1 VPRLAI
7 EAIRLLTVIRSSPRS
22 SFSSWGKVAL
32 SAVVT
37 TLCLAFLVS
46 AVLALADDASPLDGA
61 AQLGAIFSVI
71 SVTTGLLIA
80 ILMRIN
86 RTNSS
91 G

>member
-1 VPRLAI
+1 MPRLAI
-7 EAIRLLTVIRSSPRS
+7 EATRLLTLIQSSRTS
-22 SFSSWGKVAL
+22 SFSSWRKVAL

-37 TLCLAFLVS
+37 ALGLAFLIS

-61 AQLGAIFSVI
+61 AQLGAIFSLI

-91 G
+91 S